1 MRIEE
6 LESLIR
12 KAEGESLV
20 FKDVEDGGTSNFD
33 TPIIKRPEG
42 IKPKELQ
49 QLSWQVTPVGD
60 KGFKG
65 WYFLYT
71 RILGQGDRRTAM
83 AEAVAKYL
91 NNNGVEASVY
101 YQMD

>member
-1 MRIEE
+1 MKVIE
-6 LESLIR
+6 LEHLIKR
-12 KAEGESLV
+12 AEDESMA
-20 FKDVEDGGTSNFD
+20 FKDVEDGGTCNID
-33 TPIIKRPEG
+33 TPIIKLPEG
-42 IKPKELQ
+42 IKPRDLE
-49 QLSWQVTPVGD
+49 QLSWHVIRVGER
-60 KGFKG
+60 GFEG